1 MKKREP
7 ISKIMTSDL
16 LTVNLTNSLLDV
28 KDIFEKNKVRHIP
41 VVSGSKIIGL
51 ISKTDFYRITYN
63 LGDESAKD
71 QINSAILSSN
81 TIEDVMT
88 KNLETVKAT
97 ETIQDVAQMLVEREF
112 HAVPVVDGDTLK
124 GIVTTTD
131 IIKYLLE
138 QY

>member
-51 ISKTDFYRITYN
+51 VSKTDFYRITYN
-63 LGDESAKD
+63 LGDETSKD

>member
-51 ISKTDFYRITYN
+51 VSKTDFYRITYN